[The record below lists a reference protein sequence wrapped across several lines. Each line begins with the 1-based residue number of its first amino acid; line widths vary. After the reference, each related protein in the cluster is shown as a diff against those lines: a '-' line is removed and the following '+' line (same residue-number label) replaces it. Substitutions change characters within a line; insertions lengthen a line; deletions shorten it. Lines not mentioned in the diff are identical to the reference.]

1 MSPTS
6 PREMLDAI
14 SRNLPKRTGKTLEQW
29 AKLVKSKGPRAAN
42 ERVAW
47 LRSEQGLGGPTAS
60 VIVAAAEG
68 RDLAATYED
77 SDALVDAMYSGAK
90 ASLRPIHEAAL
101 KAARALGKDVTASA
115 RKTYVTLSRKRQFAV
130 IQPSTKTRVD
140 VGFALPRI
148 KAAGRLKKTTTVGG
162 GRITHCIA
170 CSKPSDVN
178 AEVRKW
184 LKASYEQDA

>member
-1 MSPTS
+1 MAPTS

-14 SRNLPKRTGKTLEQW
+14 ARNLPKRTGKTLEQW
-29 AKLVKSKGPRAAN
+29 AKLVKSKAPRSTK
-42 ERVAW
+42 ERVDW
-47 LRSEQGLGGPTAS
+47 LRSEHGLGGPTAS

-77 SDALVDAMYSGAK
+77 SDALVDTMYSGGK
-90 ASLRPIHEAAL
+90 AALKPIHEAAL

-130 IQPSTKTRVD
+130 IQPTTRTRVD
-140 VGFALPRI
+140 IGFALPRV
-148 KAAGRLKKTTTVGG
+148 KPTARLKKTTTVGG

-170 CSKPSDVN
+170 CSKAKDLD
-178 AEVRKW
+178 AEVKKW
-184 LKASYEQDA
+184 LKIAYEEDV